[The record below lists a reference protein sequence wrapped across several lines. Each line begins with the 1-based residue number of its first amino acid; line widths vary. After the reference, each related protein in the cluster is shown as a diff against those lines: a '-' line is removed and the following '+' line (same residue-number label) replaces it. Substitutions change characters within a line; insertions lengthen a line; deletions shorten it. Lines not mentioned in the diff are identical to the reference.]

1 MLQWLMASG
10 LLLRRGRNEDCS
22 VLAAFCRTL
31 LSEYLLAAGGSS
43 VIFFDLAKK
52 GACCMLKSKSLSI
65 LAGAT
70 ALVLCGT
77 AQATVVFTPGNNPQP
92 DEENIMFETAQTG
105 LTITGDTNQSNT
117 PVLFTSTQS
126 LTTTG
131 MGQAELTPTV
141 GSTITGTVTFSVPGD
156 SFTD

>member
-1 MLQWLMASG
+1 
-10 LLLRRGRNEDCS
+10 
-22 VLAAFCRTL
+22 
-31 LSEYLLAAGGSS
+31 
-43 VIFFDLAKK
+43 
-52 GACCMLKSKSLSI
+52 MLKSKSLSI

-156 SFTD
+156 SFTDYIFNPRAGAGTSTVTVVANDGTFTDQFPLGNGQNPT